1 MTAPTNTF
9 NAQANAQINKPVL
22 KRGSTGAAVQELQRL
37 LNRWE
42 TYFGDIDGIFD
53 IVVENGVK
61 AYQHRVFLKEDGI
74 VGNVTW
80 QALYSGA
87 PVNMPVLKKGSTGE
101 IVVMLQRLLQTTGDF
116 NAETSPN
123 FGPRTDAAVRAFQKR
138 FNLVVDGIVGDRTW
152 HALSKVPH

>member
-53 IVVENGVK
+53 IVVENGVR

-116 NAETSPN
+116 NSETSPN
-123 FGPRTDAAVRAFQKR
+123 LARAQMQR
-138 FNLVVDGIVGDRTW
+138 
-152 HALSKVPH
+152 